1 MRMSDSRNNPQ
12 ETFFLLFILIVGAL
26 IVIATYF
33 LQIVLFIGAALLG
46 AGLGFLLSRALGHMG
61 KRWGYAGVLEL
72 IVTAVGFRFLFGSP
86 FAFDSWRGAF
96 TYFGQG
102 SPVSPGYRDV
112 LWVVVGVVTILATGV
127 WSAVKESPYWNDDS
141 ETAQNGATQVWSEI
155 TELLF
160 WGPGQ
165 LAKRFY
171 SGRAIVSY
179 GIVAM
184 ATGGLAALGFYL
196 HRSTVMTSEV
206 LLNSAVLA
214 GTLTLFRGLLL
225 DAVRQEICR
234 AKRMTEKRLARIETD
249 RLEQM
254 RRDEERRIAT
264 EKQAREQ
271 EKRAAEYAEQRRVA
285 EAKARLLKE
294 AIEEARPGQ
303 GKRTDLTAINEKDLR
318 DDDLF

>member
-1 MRMSDSRNNPQ
+1 MADSRSNPQ
-12 ETFFLLFILIVGAL
+12 ETVFLGFILIVGAL
-26 IVIATYF
+26 IVIAMYF
-33 LQIVLFIGAALLG
+33 LQIVFFIGAALLG

-61 KRWGYAGVLEL
+61 KRWGYVGILEL
-72 IVTAVGFRFLFGSP
+72 IFMVFGFRFLFGTP

-112 LWVVVGVVTILATGV
+112 LWIVVGVVTIVATGV
-127 WSAVKESPYWNDDS
+127 WSAVKESGRWNDDS

-160 WGPGQ
+160 WGPEL
-165 LAKRFY
+165 LAKRFF

-179 GIVAM
+179 GV
-184 ATGGLAALGFYL
+184 LA
-196 HRSTVMTSEV
+196 VMTVGLGAGGYYLYGSAVMSSEV
-206 LLNSAVLA
+206 LLNLAVLV
-214 GTLTLFRGLLL
+214 GTLTLFQGVLLG
-225 DAVRQEICR
+225 AARQDVCR
-234 AKRMTEKRLARIETD
+234 AQRVSEKRLARIETD
-249 RLEQM
+249 RLEQL

-285 EAKARLLKE
+285 EEKARLLKE